1 MEFNMG
7 HSTKWLFLSTVFKLN
22 WNVGFCGGG
31 RIRGI
36 VEKTLH
42 TRMRTNNKFDSCVTT
57 GLVTKHRPQ
66 WWEASPLTTA
76 PSPLNIEVQ
85 MCCFF

>member
-1 MEFNMG
+1 MIIIVIKMEFNMG

-36 VEKTLH
+36 VEK
-42 TRMRTNNKFDSCVTT
+42 N
-57 GLVTKHRPQ
+57 
-66 WWEASPLTTA
+66 
-76 PSPLNIEVQ
+76 PSYKDENQQKI
-85 MCCFF
+85 

>member
-1 MEFNMG
+1 
-7 HSTKWLFLSTVFKLN
+7 
-22 WNVGFCGGG
+22 
-31 RIRGI
+31 
-36 VEKTLH
+36 
-42 TRMRTNNKFDSCVTT
+42 MRTNKKFDSCVTA

-85 MCCFF
+85 MCCFFYLGL

>member
-1 MEFNMG
+1 MIIIIIEMEFNMG

-36 VEKTLH
+36 VEKT
-42 TRMRTNNKFDSCVTT
+42 
-57 GLVTKHRPQ
+57 
-66 WWEASPLTTA
+66 
-76 PSPLNIEVQ
+76 PSYKDKNQQKI
-85 MCCFF
+85 